1 MIFIDEDIPVL
12 DKYLSKFDSI
22 QTFKGRTLTNQMLC
36 DYGVSALFV
45 RSTCA
50 VNRELLAG
58 SNVSFVGSATAG
70 IDHVDHAY
78 LASRHIQLAYAP
90 GSNSQSVTDY
100 VFDSISLLTRKQLLN
115 GELARTTMCVIG
127 VGNIGSR
134 VVETA
139 MRLGINVAV
148 SDPPKGHTS
157 PLNTLLPASDIVTLH
172 VPYTKSGLYP
182 THMLIGQRE
191 LDLLK
196 PGSVLINTSRGKVID
211 ESAVMDRCLD
221 GMLVSVL
228 DVFEDEP
235 HVNTRTVCEADL
247 ATPHIAGYT
256 HSAKICGASMVLN
269 SYLEFVGEQTRQY
282 KREIH
287 QDRTNTI
294 DYISTMFK
302 NVWKIAPTPETFDR
316 LRGEALTLSL

>member
-1 MIFIDEDIPVL
+1 MIFIDEDISVL
-12 DKYLSKFDSI
+12 DKYLGKFDSI
-22 QTFKGRTLTNQMLC
+22 QMFNGRTLTNQMLC

-45 RSTCA
+45 RSTCS
-50 VNRELLAG
+50 VSRELLAG
-58 SNVSFVGSATAG
+58 TNVSFVGSATAG

-78 LASRHIQLAYAP
+78 LASRNIQLAYAP
-90 GSNSQSVTDY
+90 GSNSQAVTDY
-100 VFDSISLLTRKQLLN
+100 VFDSIALLTNKLLLTD
-115 GELARTTMCVIG
+115 ELANTTMCVVG

-157 PLNTLLPASDIVTLH
+157 RLNTLLPASDIVTLH
-172 VPYTKSGLYP
+172 VPYTTSGLYP

-191 LDLLK
+191 LDLLR
-196 PGSVLINTSRGKVID
+196 PGSVLINTSRGKVIN
-211 ESAVMDRCLD
+211 ESAVIDRCLD
-221 GMLVSVL
+221 GTLVSVL

-235 HVNTRTVCEADL
+235 YVNIRTVCEANL

-269 SYLEFVGEQTRQY
+269 AYLESIGEQTQQY
-282 KREIH
+282 QHEMH
-287 QDRTNTI
+287 QERTKTI
-294 DYISTMFK
+294 DYISTKFK
-302 NVWKIAPTPETFDR
+302 KVWKSAPTPETFDR
-316 LRGEALTLSL
+316 LRGEALTLSI